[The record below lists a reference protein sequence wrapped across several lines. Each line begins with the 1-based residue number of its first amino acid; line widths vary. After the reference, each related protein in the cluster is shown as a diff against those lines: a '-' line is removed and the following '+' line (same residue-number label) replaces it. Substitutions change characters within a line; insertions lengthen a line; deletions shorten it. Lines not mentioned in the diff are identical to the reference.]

1 MVDLPTTEII
11 EPFNII
17 MGWRV
22 IIVNTHSKLSY
33 QNNHLIFKSSTKSEM
48 IHLSEI
54 DLLICETT
62 DISITTMLLK
72 KLADENIL
80 TIFCDEKRLP
90 SSQMLPYYG
99 RHDSSLQLTR
109 QISWL
114 EDKKSDVW
122 TDIIAQ
128 KIINQANHL
137 SQLTFDDTASA
148 IHVLLDALEPFDPS
162 NREGHSARIY
172 FNKLFG
178 NDFTRDANNDINAGL
193 DYGYTLL
200 MSVFAREIVK
210 MGCMTQLGLKHS
222 NQFNDFNL
230 ASDIMEPF
238 RIIVDQIVYGHRNK
252 KFGEIRRE
260 LFEMFATKY
269 VYGRQEMF
277 LTNIASD
284 YTKRVIA
291 MMNGESDKIP
301 VFRI

>member
-1 MVDLPTTEII
+1 
-11 EPFNII
+11 

-33 QNNHLIFKSSTKSEM
+33 QNNHLIFKSSSKSEM

-80 TIFCDEKRLP
+80 TIFCDDKRLP
-90 SSQMLPYYG
+90 SSQILPYYG

-109 QISWL
+109 QISWQD
-114 EDKKSDVW
+114 DKKSDVW

-137 SQLTFDDTASA
+137 SQLTFDDSASA

>member
-1 MVDLPTTEII
+1 
-11 EPFNII
+11 

-109 QISWL
+109 QISWQD
-114 EDKKSDVW
+114 DKKSDVW

-137 SQLTFDDTASA
+137 TQLTFDDSAAA

-178 NDFTRDANNDINAGL
+178 NGFTRDDNNDINAGL

-222 NQFNDFNL
+222 NQFNDFNF

-238 RIIVDQIVYGHRNK
+238 RIIVDQIVYAHRHK

-260 LFEMFATKY
+260 LFEMFAIKY
-269 VYGRQEMF
+269 VYGKQEMF

-291 MMNGESDKIP
+291 MMNGESENIP

>member
-1 MVDLPTTEII
+1 
-11 EPFNII
+11 

-54 DLLICETT
+54 DLLICKTT

>member
-1 MVDLPTTEII
+1 METSETKAELFKAFANFKKKLKQPLKDADNPFFKSKYVPLENVVQVVDEAMIDT
-11 EPFNII
+11 
-17 MGWRV
+17 G
-22 IIVNTHSKLSY
+22 LSY
-33 QNNHLIFKSSTKSEM
+33 IQ
-48 IHLSEI
+48 EI
-54 DLLICETT
+54 EDLGEGYL
-62 DISITTMLLK
+62 
-72 KLADENIL
+72 
-80 TIFCDEKRLP
+80 RV
-90 SSQMLPYYG
+90 
-99 RHDSSLQLTR
+99 QLTR